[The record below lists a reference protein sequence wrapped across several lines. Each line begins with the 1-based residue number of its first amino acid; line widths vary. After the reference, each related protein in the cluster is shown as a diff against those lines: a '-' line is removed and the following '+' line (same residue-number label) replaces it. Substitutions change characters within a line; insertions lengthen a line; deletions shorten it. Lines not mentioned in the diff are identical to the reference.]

1 MAEWNDLAE
10 AAERGDSKAYEAL
23 EKAAEKGEPDGQFYL
38 AGLLFSAER
47 YDEAS
52 KWYERAKGSYSGT
65 SESDTSAPLARLRD
79 QLRRTFFRSGR
90 RPRKTSSSSS
100 SPSEEKSGSSVSP
113 MRPPPRDEQGLSFS
127 EYMEKQEQAKVTPQ
141 PKPAVKA
148 DEAKNPYLEEAALI
162 SSPAHL
168 EFY

>member
-79 QLRRTFFRSGR
+79 QLLRR
-90 RPRKTSSSSS
+90 RPQPPRAQTSSLSPRSVRHPSS
-100 SPSEEKSGSSVSP
+100 
-113 MRPPPRDEQGLSFS
+113 R
-127 EYMEKQEQAKVTPQ
+127 A
-141 PKPAVKA
+141 
-148 DEAKNPYLEEAALI
+148 
-162 SSPAHL
+162 
-168 EFY
+168 